1 MSFVP
6 TRRLAALA
14 AVLAVGLLPYPGA
27 LVGGYWGT
35 LALLNGALLMVSVV
49 DSWFGARARDLDIER
64 QHPPVVVL
72 GQATV
77 VSWRVH
83 NRGRRRATLTLADEL
98 APSLR
103 ASTRRVHLSL
113 KSLATAT
120 ASTTIEPARRGRFRI
135 DEVTVRIDGP
145 LRLGSR
151 QRRVSVPTV
160 LRVHP
165 PFRSRDEAE
174 LRIRRARVLDIGL
187 RSALGLGGG
196 TEFEQL
202 REYTTDDEFRR
213 VDWAASAR
221 AGKTIVRTYRPE
233 RNQTVMVLLDSGR
246 VMAGQVDGVAR
257 LEHAM
262 DAVMML
268 GAVASGLG
276 DRVGLVTFDSSVGRI
291 VAPGRN
297 RDQVSRMTE
306 AMFDIEPT
314 LSESDYLGAFAAT
327 LARFRR
333 RALIVVLSDLQPQMI
348 EDSLIPALPL
358 VLRNH
363 MVVVGAV
370 TDPAVAK
377 WATAEVTDGPGA
389 YRKAAAVAALS
400 ERRRIAARLR
410 GLGVTVVDASP
421 ADLSTRL
428 ADHYLKVKATGRL

>member
-1 MSFVP
+1 MSFLP
-6 TRRLAALA
+6 TRRLAAVAALLA
-14 AVLAVGLLPYPGA
+14 IGLFPYPGA

-35 LALLNGALLMVSVV
+35 LALLNGALLVVSGI
-49 DSWFGARARDLDIER
+49 DARLGARARDLEIER

-72 GQATV
+72 GHATV
-77 VSWRVH
+77 VSWQVH
-83 NRGRRRATLTLADEL
+83 NRGRRRANMALADDL

-103 ASTRRVHLSL
+103 ASSRRIRLSL
-113 KSLATAT
+113 KPLATAT

-135 DEVTVRIDGP
+135 EQVTVRIDGP
-145 LRLGSR
+145 LRLGSL
-151 QRRVSVPTV
+151 QRRLSVPTV

-221 AGKTIVRTYRPE
+221 VGKTIVRTYRPE

-268 GAVASGLG
+268 GAVATGLG
-276 DRVGLVTFDSSVGRI
+276 DRVGLVTFDSTVGRI
-291 VAPGRN
+291 VAPSRH

-333 RALIVVLSDLQPQMI
+333 RALLVVLSDLQPQMI

-358 VLRNH
+358 VLRHH

-377 WATAEVTDGPGA
+377 WATEEVTDGPGA
-389 YRKAAAVAALS
+389 YRKAAAVSSLAD
-400 ERRRIAARLR
+400 RRRIAARLR
-410 GLGVTVVDASP
+410 GRGVTVVDAAP
-421 ADLSTRL
+421 GDLSTQL